1 MEGKEYEGTEKID
14 ISNGVERKKSVQ
26 VPPRMLDRWDEMA
39 DKMDIS
45 RSELVRLLTTV
56 GMNTLDQYDPTSETE
71 QSNQDNPLNE
81 VILDHLDVGEK
92 NAKSVEEIA
101 DDVADSVLEQALELL
116 FETDNVC
123 ETKNQFY
130 KV

>member
-1 MEGKEYEGTEKID
+1 MEETEYGGVKD
-14 ISNGVERKKSVQ
+14 IHITHGSERKIVTI
-26 VPPRMLDRWDEMA
+26 PPKMLDRWDEMA
-39 DKMDIS
+39 DEMDVS

-56 GMNTLDQYDPTSETE
+56 GMNTLDQYDPTSETK
-71 QSNQDNPLNE
+71 QDVQGNPLND
-81 VILDHLDVGEK
+81 VILDHVDVGEES
-92 NAKSVEEIA
+92 AKSVEEIA

-116 FETDNVC
+116 FKTDNIR